1 MVRLFRGPAKSFDK
15 VAHKDGLYF
24 AIDRGE
30 IYLNDSVYG
39 SEYTVTDIK
48 MNEDGSSLVVSFREH
63 EDKTISL
70 ADLGKIK
77 GVAEGDKFLSLDEA
91 TGKLGVSVA
100 LEYHVDVTGETPVYE
115 IRLTGKNGEVVSTI
129 DAKEFVKDGM
139 LNKAELV
146 ENPEGQAEGVYLV
159 LTWNTESGLSEP
171 MYVPV
176 NDLIKAY
183 HAGNGISI
191 VDNNIAVVV
200 KEGDPY
206 LEVTAN
212 GVATKGIDD
221 AISAAKIEVL
231 GTENDDETAVT
242 VYGTRKY
249 AESLVATL
257 EEKVDNKVDSSVYA
271 EFVQATNNAI
281 SAIKVTDI
289 NPEASNGVKLTK
301 TEGGVIGVSVDAA
314 EMRTAL
320 IGGAGEVGP
329 LSGTTIKL
337 GASITDGDPDNPTEI
352 VSPTTSVQDAIQ
364 ILAGQIQSAVAGGIT
379 AIDGGEYI
387 TVGGTATA
395 KTLSLNVAKIG
406 AYMVDN
412 TSALKV
418 DESGKIS
425 LEWEDVEY

>member
-1 MVRLFRGPAKSFDK
+1 MDEKNQQFTIGNPSTTTAQTLYATVNPSNAANKGVTWSSSNSAVATVDANGK
-15 VAHKDGLYF
+15 V
-24 AIDRGE
+24 
-30 IYLNDSVYG
+30 
-39 SEYTVTDIK
+39 
-48 MNEDGSSLVVSFREH
+48 
-63 EDKTISL
+63 
-70 ADLGKIK
+70 K

-257 EEKVDNKVDSSVYA
+257 EEKVDDKVDSSVYA

-301 TEGGVIGVSVDAA
+301 TEEGVIGVSVDAA

-379 AIDGGEYI
+379 ALDGGDYI
-387 TVGGTATA
+387 TVGGTSTA

>member
-1 MVRLFRGPAKSFDK
+1 
-15 VAHKDGLYF
+15 
-24 AIDRGE
+24 
-30 IYLNDSVYG
+30 
-39 SEYTVTDIK
+39 
-48 MNEDGSSLVVSFREH
+48 
-63 EDKTISL
+63 
-70 ADLGKIK
+70 
-77 GVAEGDKFLSLDEA
+77 
-91 TGKLGVSVA
+91 
-100 LEYHVDVTGETPVYE
+100 
-115 IRLTGKNGEVVSTI
+115 
-129 DAKEFVKDGM
+129 
-139 LNKAELV
+139 
-146 ENPEGQAEGVYLV
+146 
-159 LTWNTESGLSEP
+159 

-200 KEGDPY
+200 KEGDSY
-206 LEVTAN
+206 LEVTAD
-212 GVATKGIDD
+212 GVASKGIDD
-221 AISAAKIEVL
+221 AISTAKIEVL
-231 GTENDDETAVT
+231 GTEADAETAVT

-257 EEKVDNKVDSSVYA
+257 EEKVDDKVDSSVYD

-301 TEGGVIGVSVDAA
+301 TEDGIIGVSVDAA

-418 DESGKIS
+418 DEAGKIS